1 MWILSYLLINIK
13 YVNFNSKIIIDSSNW
28 YWKEKIDKWPKKNH
42 TWCTYVFSETGFR
55 NMFYQYKKSSKTE
68 RQKNENCWNRTWII
82 MEFIDMAVWVAVSLR
97 CTNF

>member
-28 YWKEKIDKWPKKNH
+28 YWKEKIDKWPKKKKH

-68 RQKNENCWNRTWII
+68 RQKMKIVETVH
-82 MEFIDMAVWVAVSLR
+82 E
-97 CTNF
+97 